1 MAMNR
6 KEYGT
11 VVLLAL
17 MAGLAGGLFA
27 GRFLAGEPAMAQQRH
42 KVVNS
47 EEFLLVDRFGRTRA
61 GLGLDPK
68 GEVGLILLNKDGSRN
83 LYLSPDE
90 NKVLQLKD
98 KGGNVLWS
106 AP

>member
-1 MAMNR
+1 MNR
-6 KEYGT
+6 KEYGM
-11 VVLLAL
+11 VVALAL
-17 MAGLAGGLFA
+17 MAGLAGGLLSGHF
-27 GRFLAGEPAMAQQRH
+27 FAGEPAIAQQRS

-61 GLGLDPK
+61 GLGLDSK
-68 GEVGLILLNKDGSRN
+68 GEVGLILLNKEGNKN

-98 KGGNVLWS
+98 KDGKVLWS

>member
-1 MAMNR
+1 MNR

-11 VVLLAL
+11 VVALAL
-17 MAGLAGGLFA
+17 MAGLTGGLLSGHFFA
-27 GRFLAGEPAMAQQRH
+27 DEPAIAQQRH

-61 GLGLDPK
+61 GLGLDSK
-68 GEVGLILLNKDGSRN
+68 GEVGLILLNKEGNRN

-90 NKVLQLKD
+90 NNVLQLKD
-98 KGGNVLWS
+98 KEGKVLWS

>member
-1 MAMNR
+1 MNR

-11 VVLLAL
+11 VAALAL
-17 MAGLAGGLFA
+17 MAGLAGGLLA
-27 GRFLAGEPAMAQQRH
+27 ERFFVDEPAMAQQRH

-47 EEFLLVDRFGRTRA
+47 EEFLLVDRFGKTRA
-61 GLGLDPK
+61 GLGLDSK

-90 NKVLQLKD
+90 NHVLQLKD
-98 KGGNVLWS
+98 KEGKVLWS
-106 AP
+106 TP